1 MSKNGKA
8 AFLQRYGPWAV
19 VAGASKGIGL
29 AFAKE
34 LASRGLNLVLLA
46 RDPGPLEDT
55 AASIRSDYSVEVRPV
70 IIDLANPHVSAQL
83 APHIAGVEVGLLIYN
98 AAHSYIGEYV
108 EQSLES
114 KLATIDV
121 NCRGLVLLTSL
132 FAEKMVARGGGG
144 ILLMSS
150 MAGFQGSCLV
160 STYAATKAFDTVL
173 GEGLWTELGPK
184 GVDVLVCVAGATLTP
199 SFEQHTPA
207 EKRKKPFR

>member
-46 RDPGPLEDT
+46 RDPGPHEDT

>member
-29 AFAKE
+29 EFAKE

-46 RDPGPLEDT
+46 RDPGPHEDT